1 MTNHGEEIKSTDDTQ
16 QAIARVKA
24 HLETQEGARQLRQML
39 DDAKAT
45 SDQLRRDAQVDP
57 KSLRE
62 PMTL

>member
-1 MTNHGEEIKSTDDTQ
+1 MAKHGEEIKSTDETQ

-24 HLETQEGARQLRQML
+24 RLETPEGVRQLRQML
-39 DDAKAT
+39 DDAKAA